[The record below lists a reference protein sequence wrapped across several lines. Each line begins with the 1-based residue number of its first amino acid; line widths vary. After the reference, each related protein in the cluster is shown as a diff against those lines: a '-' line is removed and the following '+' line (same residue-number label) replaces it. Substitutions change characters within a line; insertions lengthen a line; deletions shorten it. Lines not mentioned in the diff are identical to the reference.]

1 MSADV
6 KFSADDL
13 RNLAHV
19 LDELTRITK
28 ETGVH
33 FGVYGPVDVMVS
45 GFTAKV
51 RWDGNEETGRYV
63 FEDRIGD

>member
-1 MSADV
+1 MSGAV

-13 RNLAHV
+13 RNLAHA
-19 LDELTRITK
+19 LDELTRVTK

-33 FGVYGPVDVMVS
+33 FGAYGPVDVMVS

-51 RWDGNEETGRYV
+51 GWDSNEEPGRYV